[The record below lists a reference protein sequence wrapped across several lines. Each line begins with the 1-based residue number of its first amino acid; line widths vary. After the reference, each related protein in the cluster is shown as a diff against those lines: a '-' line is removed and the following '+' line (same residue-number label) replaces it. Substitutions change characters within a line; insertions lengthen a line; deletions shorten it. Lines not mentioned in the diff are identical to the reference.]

1 MQRRFFLTAAAGA
14 LAAAQQPAFAAKGK
28 TKLTGKAA
36 AFADPSN
43 GQLGA
48 AITMSDSAGVLEA
61 LSPNALAGTLLEV
74 KNAAPASSSAV
85 ILTNLP
91 TVSTQGVP
99 GAIGN
104 PGSCEAQS
112 FGYCLGTYTAAR
124 NPDGSTKWSAGDASN
139 QPSAAWLYQWEH
151 TVVEHDARVCPAG
164 SGAKPYADKLVATGA
179 PSTADVPY
187 NPHDATKV
195 GALCTY
201 IKGLSVSSAPSGSSR
216 LLVGSYKVFS
226 NVLHGKATYLSQFK
240 DLIRHGHAIAFSGL
254 VPKQYCIESP
264 PLTNDAFTA
273 PAGFIPKSGH
283 GQVIVGFNDAKGPNG
298 AFLVQNSF
306 GSSWNPGASSD
317 HGHNGR
323 IWYDYDAWF
332 SGQGY
337 ALIMYSNAPMSAHGT
352 ALKASGS
359 GPRFIVASA
368 NSYKDAKGNHA
379 VFVTQASEPVTIV
392 KLLVTPHTGHPVS
405 VKLNESMR
413 LGYQYATRPRAF
425 PPGPCNVAYT
435 VKTQAGSTV
444 TYKGSVKITPQKS

>member
-1 MQRRFFLTAAAGA
+1 MHRRLFLTAAAGA
-14 LAAAQQPAFAAKGK
+14 LAAAQQPALAAKA
-28 TKLTGKAA
+28 TAKLSAKATV
-36 AFADPSN
+36 FADPTN
-43 GQLGA
+43 GRLGA

-61 LSPNALAGTLLEV
+61 LSPSALRGTLFEV
-74 KNAAPASSSAV
+74 KNAAPAASSAV
-85 ILTNLP
+85 VLTNLP

-99 GAIGN
+99 GSIGN

-112 FGYCLGTYTAAR
+112 FGYCLGAYTAAR
-124 NPDGSTKWSAGDASN
+124 NPDGSMKWSAADASN

-151 TVVEHDARVCPAG
+151 AVVESDNRVCPNG
-164 SGAKPYADKLVATGA
+164 SGAKPYADKLVKTGA
-179 PSTADVPY
+179 PSTASVPY
-187 NPHDATKV
+187 NPNDATKV
-195 GALCTY
+195 GQLCTY
-201 IKGLSVSSAPSGSSR
+201 IKGLSVTTAPPGSSR
-216 LLVGSYKVFS
+216 LLVGSYKVYG

-240 DLIRHGHAIAFSGL
+240 ELIRHGHAIAFSGL

-306 GSSWNPGASSD
+306 GPGWNPGAASD

-332 SGQGY
+332 QGQGY
-337 ALIMYSNAPMSAHGT
+337 ALIMYSNAPLAAHGT
-352 ALKASGS
+352 ALKTSGS

-379 VFVTQASEPVTIV
+379 VFVTQASEPVTILE
-392 KLLVTPHTGHPVS
+392 LLVTPHTGNPVS
-405 VKLNESMR
+405 VKLNETMR

-425 PPGPCNVAYT
+425 PPGPCTVAYT

-444 TYKGSVKITPQKS
+444 TYKGSVEISPQQS